1 MKAVINTQYRE
12 PKYTMKKIFTI
23 YFLFLAVIISC
34 EDENVTDPDS
44 DEASTGWTRFDGN
57 PVFRDTVENVDYN
70 YEVASD
76 AHIFLDENQ
85 SLKMIYSGDVN
96 ERISIKLASG
106 SSWQDWKKEKPLL
119 FQPNSAGTD
128 VYKET
133 AFYRK
138 SSTGKHQIYY
148 VGYEKEETYEA
159 QIFLAEADSLNGP
172 YYQHP
177 QPIVPKGTI
186 AGKDVYCMTS
196 PSILEYED
204 KLYMIFIGW
213 NAPPNEVPE
222 VWIIGAISFDNGYN
236 WTDFQLVDTKIGME
250 GQVTKTSEG
259 KFIAVRTGE
268 YKHDEAIFYSTAN
281 HPFGPWTESKTPI
294 LTRAGAPWEVDEIIA
309 PQITI
314 DETTGDQY
322 LYYTGADHQKGWWIM
337 LAIQNSP

>member
-1 MKAVINTQYRE
+1 
-12 PKYTMKKIFTI
+12 MKKNILVSI
-23 YFLFLAVIISC
+23 ILILLFISC
-34 EDENVTDPDS
+34 EKDNTTNPDS
-44 DEASTGWTRFDGN
+44 DGATADWERFADN

-76 AHIFLDENQ
+76 PHIFLDENQ
-85 SLKMIYSGDVN
+85 SLKMIYSGDID
-96 ERISIKLASG
+96 ERISIKLAVG
-106 SSWQDWKKEKPLL
+106 SSWQEWKKKQPLL
-119 FQPNSAGTD
+119 YQPNSAGTD

-138 SSTGKHQIYY
+138 SPTGKHQIYY

-159 QIFLAEADSLNGP
+159 QLFLAEADSLTGP

-177 QPIVPKGTI
+177 QPIVPKGKI

-204 KLYMIFIGW
+204 KLYMVFIGW
-213 NAPPNEVPE
+213 NAHPNEVTE
-222 VWIIGAISFDNGYN
+222 VWIIGAISSDNGYN
-236 WTDFQLVDTKIGME
+236 WSHFQLVDTKIGME
-250 GQVTKTSEG
+250 GQVTKTSDG

-268 YKHDEAIFYSTAN
+268 YKNDEALFYSTAD

-337 LAIQNSP
+337 LATQN